1 MSDEILDSAAP
12 EADKPDNEAD
22 ATGAPVQADEQSSKG
37 EESFTDFDPSSI
49 PESGADPKWLKEQYD
64 LMRADYTRK
73 MQDFGETRRTKD
85 ELQTVLDTLR
95 QGDAEQRRA
104 TMTMLGLTEDDV
116 LQMFNLE
123 RAEEE
128 EAAEAAEAQ
137 EPEFDDLEFRDP
149 RVDRI
154 VAREEA
160 EAQQA
165 EARQREAEADE
176 YAEQQGEQ
184 MEKELTDLYGG
195 KEPDET
201 DAAIIFTH
209 ALEHPDQFGNPD
221 VKAGFD
227 FLKARD
233 EARRQEWLDS
243 RTGPRA
249 TTPGIPGSERFDMS
263 TDEGRVAAGAIAA
276 REARSAAR

>member
-1 MSDEILDSAAP
+1 VSDEILDSAAP
-12 EADKPDNEAD
+12 EADKPDNEAE
-22 ATGAPVQADEQSSKG
+22 APGAPDKDEPSSG

-85 ELQTVLDTLR
+85 QLQTIIDTLR

-104 TMTMLGLTEDDV
+104 TATMLGLTEDDV
-116 LQMFNLE
+116 LQMFNLQKV
-123 RAEEE
+123 EEE
-128 EAAEAAEAQ
+128 EAEAEAEAQ
-137 EPEFDDLEFRDP
+137 ESDDLDLEFKDP

-160 EAQQA
+160 EAAKAA
-165 EARQREAEADE
+165 EEQREAEANE
-176 YAEQQGEQ
+176 YADEVGSE
-184 MEKELTDLYGG
+184 MEDQLKGALGDDV
-195 KEPDET
+195 DEKVSKW
-201 DAAIIFTH
+201 IFAQ
-209 ALEHPDQFGNPD
+209 ALDNPDQFGKPD
-221 VKAGFD
+221 VIGAVAEWKE
-227 FLKARD
+227 LV
-233 EARRQEWLDS
+233 ESQVQERLDS
-243 RTGPRA
+243 RMGPRA
-249 TTPGIPGSERFDMS
+249 PTPGIPGSERFDMS